1 MTKETMIERL
11 LSDLVDRAENAARRC
26 DNADELT
33 ALRVKDGKLSVK
45 DSVKEMTNHKME
57 MIETENEAVRDILWR
72 VMAIVNDQQVNHI
85 KVDGYRGY
93 WHAID
98 REVHNGKPLL
108 LLEHSK
114 YGDETFGLIVDE
126 EFNVV
131 LDEVWNGW
139 SDYREAFPE
148 QFPED

>member
-11 LSDLVDRAENAARRC
+11 LHDLVDRVENAARRC

-33 ALRVKDGKLSVK
+33 ALRVKDGRLSVQ

-85 KVDGYRGY
+85 KVDGYNGY
-93 WHAID
+93 WHVID
-98 REVHNGKPLL
+98 RTVHKGKPLL

-114 YGDETFGLIVDE
+114 YGDETCCLIVDE
-126 EFNVV
+126 QFNLVM
-131 LDEVWNGW
+131 DEVWNGFDDYYEAV
-139 SDYREAFPE
+139 SDGLL
-148 QFPED
+148 